1 MRTHPR
7 LFLMAEPADRARLR
21 PRDRESRD
29 DWCEKKTIK
38 KIDLRKAAQ
47 PTRIQRRLRIDLL
60 VEGH

>member
-1 MRTHPR
+1 
-7 LFLMAEPADRARLR
+7 MAEPADRARLR